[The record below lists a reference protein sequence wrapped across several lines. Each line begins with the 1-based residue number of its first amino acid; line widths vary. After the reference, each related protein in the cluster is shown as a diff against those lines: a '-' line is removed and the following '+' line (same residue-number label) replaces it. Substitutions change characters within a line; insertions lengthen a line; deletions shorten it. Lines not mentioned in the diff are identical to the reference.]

1 MNVFEKL
8 REVQTKLKVG
18 KNKVNSFGN
27 YNYRSCEDILE
38 AVKPILKDVNA
49 TITIDDSIVQVGD
62 RYYVRSC
69 AYFRDCEDQN
79 NFIAA
84 DAYARETEDRRGMD
98 PAQVTGA
105 TSSYARKYALGGLLL
120 LDDAKDPDTDENKK
134 EADAKATKSDKV
146 TKIKK
151 SDKNV
156 DASDLDKYVTDAQI
170 KTLEMLLKK
179 ADVTV
184 DKFNSIMKIDFI
196 YELPVEK
203 YDEAVKKLETAISVK
218 EGKGDK

>member
-38 AVKPILKDVNA
+38 AVKPILKEVNA
-49 TITIDDSIVQVGD
+49 TITIDDSIVQVGE

-69 AYFRDCEDQN
+69 AYFRDCEDPN

-84 DAYARETEDRRGMD
+84 DSYARETEDRRGMD

-120 LDDAKDPDTDENKK
+120 LDDAKDADTDEMKK
-134 EADAKATKSDKV
+134 ETDAKAAKADKV
-146 TKIKK
+146 TKIRKNDKK
-151 SDKNV
+151 V
-156 DASDLDKYVTDAQI
+156 DASDLDKYVTDGQI

-184 DKFNSIMKIDFI
+184 EKFNSIYQIGFI
-196 YELPVEK
+196 YELPVDK
-203 YDEAVKKLETAISVK
+203 YDEAVKKLETAIAVK
-218 EGKGDK
+218 EGKGEK

>member
-38 AVKPILKDVNA
+38 AVKPILKEVNA
-49 TITIDDSIVQVGD
+49 TITIDDSIVQVGE

-69 AYFRDCEDQN
+69 AYFRDCEDPN

-84 DAYARETEDRRGMD
+84 DSYARETEDRRGMD

-120 LDDAKDPDTDENKK
+120 LDDAKDADTDEMKK
-134 EADAKATKSDKV
+134 ETDAKAARADKA
-146 TKIKK
+146 KK
-151 SDKNV
+151 TEKTDNKV
-156 DASDLDKYVTDAQI
+156 DASDLDNYVTAEQI
-170 KTLEMLLKK
+170 KVLKMLLKK
-179 ADVTV
+179 ADVGV
-184 DKFNSIMKIDFI
+184 DKFNSIYGLTII
-196 YELPVEK
+196 SELPADKFEEARNK
-203 YDEAVKKLETAISVK
+203 LEAAVKVK
-218 EGKGDK
+218 EKGA